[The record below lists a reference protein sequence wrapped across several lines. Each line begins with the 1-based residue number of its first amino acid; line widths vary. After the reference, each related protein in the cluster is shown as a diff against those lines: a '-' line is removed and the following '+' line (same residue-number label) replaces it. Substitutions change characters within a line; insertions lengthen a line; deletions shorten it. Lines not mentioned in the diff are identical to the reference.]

1 MKPIIP
7 LALVTSLLAAAPT
20 AASTTVAA
28 LSDIR
33 PFDPLPLVRSKLTE
47 GSLLYA
53 VEERGHGVFCGKIF
67 EPKHGYG
74 VFVSARDQVWIGIGT
89 RVINIW
95 MLLCTSKREDI
106 GP

>member
-1 MKPIIP
+1 MKSFIP
-7 LALVTSLLAAAPT
+7 LALATSLLAAAPA
-20 AASTTVAA
+20 AASTTVTS
-28 LSDIR
+28 LNDIR
-33 PFDPLPLVRSKLTE
+33 PFDPLPLIRSKLTE

-53 VEERGHGVFCGKIF
+53 VEQRDHGVFCGKIF
-67 EPKHGYG
+67 EPTHGYG
-74 VFVSARDQVWIGIGT
+74 VFVTARDQIWIGIGI